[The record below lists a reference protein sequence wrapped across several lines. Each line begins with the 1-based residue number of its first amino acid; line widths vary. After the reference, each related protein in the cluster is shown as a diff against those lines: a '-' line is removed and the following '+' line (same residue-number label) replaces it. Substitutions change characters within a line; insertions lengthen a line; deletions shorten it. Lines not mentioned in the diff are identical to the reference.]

1 MTSSRP
7 STTPQDN
14 EDNDPQSLK
23 DMIESQKSI
32 GSIEEKLHMLESF
45 IGRRFDEI
53 SMEINATSQQ
63 LDMAEEGTSKRFAEI
78 FDVLKSISF
87 KGDGSTPANAGVELD
102 AVVEMTEKAAHS
114 ILDAAS
120 DITDISCE
128 DIDWADDE
136 ARGKQIQKI
145 NDKVEEIYIACSFQD
160 ITGQRIRQTLENIKR
175 IESSLSTT
183 LSKLGIE
190 VDDSFEPSV
199 TKKDYATSQDD
210 IDALF
215 VASKDDQ

>member
-1 MTSSRP
+1 MTSSKT
-7 STTPQDN
+7 SALPQNN

-32 GSIEEKLHMLESF
+32 GNIEEKLHLLESF

-78 FDVLKSISF
+78 FDALKSISF

-120 DITDISCE
+120 DITDISCA
-128 DIDWADDE
+128 DIDWTDDE

-190 VDDSFEPSV
+190 VDDSFESSV
-199 TKKDYATSQDD
+199 KQKDYATSQDD

-215 VASKDDQ
+215 IASQEGK